1 MLIRELEGRLK
12 YIPEEVAVREF
23 RSAMPFYIKGIK
35 GSAQVKVRLVS
46 ATGIDEVKEILE
58 ID

>member
-1 MLIRELEGRLK
+1 
-12 YIPEEVAVREF
+12 
-23 RSAMPFYIKGIK
+23 MPFYIKGIK